1 MRATMKKFVGILC
14 FLFFLPSVFAQDL
27 KAQFVEV
34 DLGREY
40 GFFSK
45 SPAVLR
51 AVTLTPTKEAPKE
64 ALLFFIGWP
73 GILWLPEKFEPQKFL
88 ELTKNSR
95 FHMFRD
101 INFFARRDITF
112 VVIDCPNDQWGSTL
126 RSANPSGCGDSYRS
140 SKTHADDIRR
150 LMSHLKDSQGIK
162 KFYIMGHSYGSISSR
177 WLAINLGKEIEGS
190 IHSASVTH
198 IPAPNSPQLQDFGSS
213 LQRLDITKAAS
224 PYIFV
229 HNAQDQCHST
239 QYSPI
244 QQLASDKLITV
255 NGGIAEGDPCGGG
268 HLHSYQGKWPSVLD
282 AIYKWIKTRE
292 IATTIGD

>member
-1 MRATMKKFVGILC
+1 MSLLMRFLC
-14 FLFFLPSVFAQDL
+14 LFICIPAAFAQDL

-51 AVTLTPTKEAPKE
+51 AVTVSPTTTEPKE
-64 ALLFFIGWP
+64 AILFFIGWP
-73 GILWLPEKFEPQKFL
+73 GLLWLPENFEPQKL
-88 ELTKNSR
+88 LDNSKNSR

-101 INFFARRDITF
+101 LNFFATRDITF

-126 RSANPSGCGDSYRS
+126 RSMTPSGCGDSYRS
-140 SKTHADDIRR
+140 SQMHADDIRR
-150 LMSHLKDSQGIK
+150 LMSHLKDKQGIE
-162 KFYIMGHSYGSISSR
+162 KFYVMGHSYGSISSR
-177 WLAINLGKEIEGS
+177 WLSINLGKEVEGS

-198 IPAPNSPQLQDFGSS
+198 KPAPNVPQLLDFGSS
-213 LQRLDITKAAS
+213 LQRIDPTKAAS

-229 HNAQDQCHST
+229 HNERDQCDGT
-239 QYSPI
+239 QYNSI
-244 QQLASDKLITV
+244 KQVAADKLITV
-255 NGGIAEGDPCGGG
+255 KGGIAEGDPCGGG
-268 HLHSYQGKWPSVLD
+268 HLHSYQGKWPVVLD

-292 IATTIGD
+292 MATTVGD